1 MCAPVPARW
10 QSGYAEDCKSS
21 YVGSIPARASKSS
34 TTQKPVE
41 REPVERARSMP
52 AASSQSA
59 ASRGG
64 AAVMGRSR
72 ELGTIEA
79 GRLADM
85 VIPDADPLADI
96 RNTSRIHLVVNGGRT
111 HDPAEIECTVL
122 ARTR

>member
-1 MCAPVPARW
+1 MAHNLVRMAEAGVTVAAGSDAGNIGTLHGPALHR
-10 QSGYAEDCKSS
+10 ELE
-21 YVGSIPARASKSS
+21 PM
-34 TTQKPVE
+34 VE
-41 REPVERARSMP
+41 AGLTPLQALG
-52 AASSQSA
+52 A

-111 HDPAEIECTVL
+111 HDPAEIEFTVL
-122 ARTR
+122 ERTR

>member
-1 MCAPVPARW
+1 
-10 QSGYAEDCKSS
+10 
-21 YVGSIPARASKSS
+21 
-34 TTQKPVE
+34 
-41 REPVERARSMP
+41 MP

-79 GRLADM
+79 GKLADM

-96 RNTSRIHLVVNGGRT
+96 RHLVVKGGRT